1 MEKQIIFESC
11 NLVCVGKDFL
21 KLLNNKDI
29 FDIKIEND
37 EFLESDSP
45 NEISLIDDKDRDVTI
60 TLTQKKKSEELTRQ
74 LNNIKKAI
82 VPDLEKMVYP
92 GLDRFNFN
100 IFLYHGN
107 MDKDKKFNAEK
118 IYFLVDAQISK
129 INLNKVQFVAHNI
142 LANEKV
148 DEWGELILKER
159 NEEKWFRKL

>member
-45 NEISLIDDKDRDVTI
+45 NEISLIDDKDRDVII
-60 TLTQKKKSEELTRQ
+60 TLTQKKKSEELARH

-82 VPDLEKMVYP
+82 VPDLEKMIYP

-107 MDKDKKFNAEK
+107 TDKDGNFNVEK
-118 IYFLVDAQISK
+118 IYLLVDAQFSK
-129 INLNKVQFVAHNI
+129 IDLNKVQFVAHNI
-142 LANEKV
+142 LATEKV
-148 DEWGELILKER
+148 DEWGKLILKEER
-159 NEEKWFRKL
+159 NEE